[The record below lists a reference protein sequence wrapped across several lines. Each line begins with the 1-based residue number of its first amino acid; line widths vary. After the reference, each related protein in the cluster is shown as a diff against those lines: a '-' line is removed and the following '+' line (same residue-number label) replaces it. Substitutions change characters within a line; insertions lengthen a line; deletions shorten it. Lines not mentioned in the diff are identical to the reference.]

1 MNILVSLGIIRERI
15 NKELQHKLKENGIGI
30 NCGHIWLISLV
41 YLKDGKVEIKELVKQ
56 LEKKK
61 STVTEMINTLEKN
74 GFLVK
79 YQSKEDKRVYYVE
92 TTTKAEEMKP
102 QIMDIIKGIKDKLLN
117 SFSEEDQEV
126 FNKHLNRMINNIE

>member
-1 MNILVSLGIIRERI
+1 MDFLVSLGIIRERI

-41 YLKDGKVEIKELVKQ
+41 YLKDGKIEIKELVKQ

-92 TTTKAEEMKP
+92 TTAKAKEMKP
-102 QIMDIIKGIKDKLLN
+102 LIMDIIEEIKSKLFDSFLEEDKSHLN
-117 SFSEEDQEV
+117 SYLE
-126 FNKHLNRMINNIE
+126 RMINNIE

>member
-1 MNILVSLGIIRERI
+1 MDFLVGLGIIRERI

-41 YLKDGKVEIKELVKQ
+41 YLKEGKVEIKELVRQ

-74 GFLVK
+74 GFLIK

-102 QIMDIIKGIKDKLLN
+102 LIMDIIKGIKNKLLN
-117 SFSEEDQEV
+117 SFLEEEQEI
-126 FNKHLNRMINNIE
+126 FNRYLKRMLDNIE